1 MRHSVPVLLLSLSIA
16 SFCFAQEST
25 PLNAPLPDPHQLLE
39 RALANEKKLAA
50 EQERYEC
57 RVTSETVETDKNGKV
72 KKDTTEVNDQFYV
85 NGMEIQHT
93 LSRNGKPLSADE
105 MRKEDA
111 RVMKETIKDSD
122 KAYAAR
128 QAAKQDRQV
137 EDFLAAM
144 MLKNGHR
151 KIVNGRSELFY
162 DIVPNPHFE
171 AKNLNQKFASV
182 MQGTVELDEQ
192 TGEMVDLNIRS
203 VQDLKI
209 GGGLLANLHKG
220 FWVHVHQHPQADG
233 VWLTDLAEGSGDARA
248 MLFIHPYF
256 RFRQTTG
263 DCHLYTATASQV
275 ESATVVKK

>member
-1 MRHSVPVLLLSLSIA
+1 MRYPVPVLLLSLCA
-16 SFCFAQEST
+16 SFICYSQQNARI
-25 PLNAPLPDPHQLLE
+25 NAPLPDPHELLR

-57 RVTSETVETDKNGKV
+57 RVTSEAIETDKNGKV
-72 KKDTTEVNDQFYV
+72 KKDTVEVNDQFYV
-85 NGMEIQHT
+85 NGMEIEHT
-93 LSRNGKPLSADE
+93 LSKNGKALSPDE

-111 RVMKETIKDSD
+111 RVMKETVKDSD
-122 KAYAAR
+122 KAYAAK

-144 MLKNGHR
+144 QLE
-151 KIVNGRSELFY
+151 NGRREMIGGRSVLFY
-162 DIVPNPHFE
+162 NIVPNPHFD

-182 MQGTVELDEQ
+182 MQGEIEVDEQ
-192 TGEMVDLNIRS
+192 TGEMVDLNIKS

-220 FWVHVHQHPQADG
+220 FWVHVHQRPQADG

-248 MLFIHPYF
+248 LLFVHPYF

-275 ESATVVKK
+275 GSATVVKN